1 MANRVASMGVPLLLV
16 GIVMMMV
23 VPMPPV
29 LLDILLAANIS
40 MAVLVVLAVIGLDDS
55 LKLSAFPSLLLI
67 ATMARLALNV
77 SSTRLIL
84 LDGYAGKV
92 IETFGSFVVG
102 GSVLVGLV
110 VFLILIV
117 IQFAVIT
124 AGAGRVAEVG
134 ARFALDAMP
143 GKQMAIDADL
153 ASGLIDEAEARRRRQ
168 RIATESDFYGAMDGA
183 SKFVKGDAIAGI
195 VIVAINLVGGFAIGM
210 VGQGMSLDQA
220 VSTYALLTVG
230 DGLVSQIPAL
240 LMSLSTGLLV
250 SRVGEGD
257 GDLGPQLVRQILGR
271 PQPLLIAG
279 VVLVG
284 MAFVPGLPSPVFLGL
299 GSALLIGSR
308 RVNDVDADAIEV
320 EVAEVATSPDDPEAL
335 IGRMRVEPLELHL
348 AYDILDL
355 IDPSRG
361 GDLLERVRSL
371 RQQIAFDLGF
381 VMPLVRTRDDAGL
394 PPATYRIMLH
404 GVEVATGRAPADRVL
419 ALPAG
424 DGTEL
429 RGMAVEETTEPVFGL
444 QAFWVPVEARA
455 MASATGST
463 VVDRSA
469 VVVTHLAEVVR
480 QHAPD
485 LLSRQQVQQLLD
497 GVRYDEPLLV
507 NEVGSDHLPL
517 ALLHQVLRELLAE
530 RVPIRDLPRI
540 LEAVASRSRET
551 QHVEQ
556 LAAVARAAVGSAILA
571 RVAADRRLAVVTL
584 DPALEARCHDG
595 LRDVDGQLHLVA
607 DPDLISRIG
616 ADVQEAVGR
625 ARQLDLPLAI
635 VCGQMLR
642 RPLRRALAATGI
654 DVDVFAY
661 PELPSH
667 LELTQIGVIDHDPI
681 PA

>member
-320 EVAEVATSPDDPEAL
+320 EVAEVATSTDDPEAL

-444 QAFWVPVEARA
+444 KAFWVPVEARA

-595 LRDVDGQLHLVA
+595 LRDVDGQLHLVS

-616 ADVQEAVGR
+616 VDVQEAVGR